1 MPDLNDIPVEYDTQQ
16 HELEIS
22 KIPQDRSVELWQR
35 WKESPSPQSMAMVVN
50 SVRPVIDKSV
60 SRFPNYNPAVL
71 GGEAKRLTISAI
83 KTYDPERGTSLNTH
97 VYSHLKAM
105 NRHTQGLTSSVGK
118 SRLETQRTAKYLGAV
133 KDLSE
138 MNNREPSDSE
148 VQDFLGVNN
157 KEIKKMR
164 LASRGEFSEGQ
175 VEFLPGQREDPRVSM
190 WTDYIYNDQD
200 ATGKLIMDYK
210 MGRNGRQ
217 QMTTEQ
223 TAKIL
228 GLNPDYVNRKAGTIA
243 NKILSGVNHKGKAD
257 DTNYNE
263 DSDNSFSE
271 LDNDDESEDY

>member
-22 KIPQDRSVELWQR
+22 KIPQERPLELWQR
-35 WKESPSPQSMAMVVN
+35 WRESPSPQSMAMVVN

-71 GGEAKRLTISAI
+71 GGEAKRLAISAI
-83 KTYDPERGTSLNTH
+83 KTYDPQMGTSLNTH

-118 SRLETQRTAKYLGAV
+118 SRLETQRAAKYLGAV

-138 MNNREPSDSE
+138 INNREPSDSE
-148 VQDFLGVNN
+148 IQDFLGVNK
-157 KEIKKMR
+157 KEINKMR

-175 VEFLPGQREDPRVSM
+175 VEFLPEQREDPKVSM
-190 WTDYIYNDQD
+190 WTDYVYNDQD

-210 MGRNGRQ
+210 MGRNGRK
-217 QMTTEQ
+217 QMTTEE
-223 TAKIL
+223 TAKVL
-228 GLNPDYVNRKAGTIA
+228 GLNPDYVNRKAGKIA
-243 NKILSGVNHKGKAD
+243 NKILSGVNYKGKAD

-263 DSDNSFSE
+263 DSENSFSE
-271 LDNDDESEDY
+271 LDSEEEDNY